1 MGIPADDVVVFVPA
15 HPAAHASAHRQAKD
29 VAFETRPLPDGRRL
43 GIAFT
48 SVETLATTLGAYQ
61 PWVALPVE
69 NLREFLGTQG
79 VRLVMFDPPVP
90 DEGWR
95 WTPARLD
102 AVAEVQ

>member
-15 HPAAHASAHRQAKD
+15 RPHAHGWTKD

-48 SVETLATTLGAYQ
+48 SMDALATALGGYQ
-61 PWVALPVE
+61 PWVALPVKD
-69 NLREFLGTQG
+69 LREVLGTRG
-79 VRLVMFDPPVP
+79 VRLIIFDPPVP

-95 WTPARLD
+95 WTHERLARF
-102 AVAEVQ
+102 AEVE